1 MISAE
6 KEEVK
11 FNKSIDVNEGPRKGN
26 VEIWLLEIEKMMI
39 ETLITITKDSILDS
53 ERERTEWVRKWPG

>member
-1 MISAE
+1 MIINIITA
-6 KEEVK
+6 
-11 FNKSIDVNEGPRKGN
+11 RKGN

-53 ERERTEWVRKWPG
+53 ERERTEWVR